1 MYQEQI
7 KILFGTLF
15 QELHD
20 ICQAD
25 LAQKSC
31 PGEGNGPGCSHH
43 KPAGDIQHCGGTRKY
58 PTTSTL
64 QLEEQEKKKKR
75 HPAPL
80 APFFFLE
87 VVKIPVQSQKCGD
100 GEAEIRG
107 LILAILG
114 APGMRGHH
122 LGAQS
127 LRAMLGHSATE
138 FLKEIIKI
146 NK

>member
-1 MYQEQI
+1 MALGAVTINQQVTSSTVVAPGNI
-7 KILFGTLF
+7 P
-15 QELHD
+15 QPPP
-20 ICQAD
+20 CSW
-25 LAQKSC
+25 KS
-31 PGEGNGPGCSHH
+31 
-43 KPAGDIQHCGGTRKY
+43 R
-58 PTTSTL
+58 
-64 QLEEQEKKKKR
+64 KKKKK
-75 HPAPL
+75 ASSPL
-80 APFFFLE
+80 SPLFFLE